1 MKNTPR
7 SRRLRA
13 ISLIAVVGV
22 LVLASCSD
30 NKSDG
35 DSSSTTKPSGATA
48 EKIRISS
55 QDFSEQKTLA
65 QVYGQYLKAQGF
77 DVDIQKPIGTRDQ
90 IYAALEAD
98 KLDLQ
103 LDYSGSAVTF
113 LEGTDVKTSQ
123 ATSDA
128 DATFAALQTLLK
140 PKDLQASDQSEA
152 ADANALVALK
162 SWADKNGVTKISDLS
177 GVDGTITLGG
187 AAECATRPDCLLGYK
202 DKYGLDL
209 KFKAVD
215 YGPPL
220 VAALQAD
227 EIQVAQYGST
237 APEIATGKIVELKD
251 DKGLQSAQNVVPVFR
266 TAVASDALTK
276 ALNTISAKITTADLA
291 AWNQATDVE
300 KEEPADVASK
310 WLSDNGFS

>member
-1 MKNTPR
+1 MKSNPR

-13 ISLIAVVGV
+13 VSLVAVVGV
-22 LVLASCSD
+22 LILASCSD

-35 DSSSTTKPSGATA
+35 SSTTTKPSGATA

-65 QVYGQYLKAQGF
+65 QVYGQYLKTQGF
-77 DVDIQKPIGTRDQ
+77 DVDLQKPIGTRDQ
-90 IYAALEAD
+90 IYAALEDD

-113 LEGTDVKTSQ
+113 LEGPNAKTTG

-128 DATFAALQTLLK
+128 DATFAALQPLLK
-140 PKDLQASDQSEA
+140 AKDLEASTQSSA

-162 SWADKNGVTKISDLS
+162 SWASKNNVTNISDLS
-177 GVDGTITLGG
+177 GVNGSLTLGG
-187 AAECATRPDCLLGYK
+187 APECATRPDCLLGYK
-202 DKYGLDL
+202 DKYGLTDL

-227 EIQVAQYGST
+227 EVQVAQYGST
-237 APEIATGKIVELKD
+237 APEISTGKIVELKD

-266 TAVASDALTK
+266 SAVSSAALIK
-276 ALNTISAKITTADLA
+276 ALNAISAKVTTADLA

-300 KEEPADVASK
+300 KEEPADVAKK